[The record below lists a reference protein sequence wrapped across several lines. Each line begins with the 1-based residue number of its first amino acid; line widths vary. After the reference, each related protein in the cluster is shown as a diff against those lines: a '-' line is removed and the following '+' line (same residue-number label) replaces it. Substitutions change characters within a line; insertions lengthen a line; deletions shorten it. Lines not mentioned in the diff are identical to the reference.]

1 MMPIK
6 PILTIP
12 DFMPLSA
19 EQRAWL
25 QGYYAGMAI
34 QAEMSVAVGSGL
46 SSFAVDI
53 LIGTQTGNAE
63 GLAEDMAMT
72 LGGAGAQS
80 RLHQLDDA
88 ALDWQRRKRLL
99 ECAWLVV
106 GRKELG
112 E

>member
-25 QGYYAGMAI
+25 QGYYAGMAM
-34 QAEMSVAVGSGL
+34 QAEMSVAAGSGL

-63 GLAEDMAMT
+63 GLAEDMVMT
-72 LGGAGAQS
+72 QPTKWAFEMPASSFPLFA
-80 RLHQLDDA
+80 
-88 ALDWQRRKRLL
+88 
-99 ECAWLVV
+99 
-106 GRKELG
+106 
-112 E
+112 